1 MEQVSIKKVSNLKNK
16 KFDFVL
22 GEHDFI
28 RSWSN
33 EYYIY
38 IFFFIFSVPADQA
51 LQRKWKVSIKQVS
64 IIPSNLRFK

>member
-51 LQRKWKVSIKQVS
+51 LKRVKGKYKTGKYKTGKYIT
-64 IIPSNLRFK
+64 F

>member
-22 GEHDFI
+22 GEHDII
-28 RSWSN
+28 RSRSN

-38 IFFFIFSVPADQA
+38 IFFFIFSVPVDQA
-51 LQRKWKVSIKQVS
+51 LQRMWKVSIKQVS
-64 IIPSNLRFK
+64 IILSNLRFK

>member
-1 MEQVSIKKVSNLKNK
+1 M
-16 KFDFVL
+16 
-22 GEHDFI
+22 

-51 LQRKWKVSIKQVS
+51 LKRVKGKYKTGKY
-64 IIPSNLRFK
+64 NTF